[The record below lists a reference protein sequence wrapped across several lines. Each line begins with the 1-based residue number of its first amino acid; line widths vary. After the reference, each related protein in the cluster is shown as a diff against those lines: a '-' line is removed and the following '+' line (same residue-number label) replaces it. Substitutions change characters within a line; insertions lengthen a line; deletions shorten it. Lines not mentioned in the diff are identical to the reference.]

1 MRENNSATGAT
12 LTDTQV
18 AARRNLTTLK
28 IREARGER
36 VAQSAVSE
44 AIRRLAEADYEAQH
58 TKTWAPTR

>member
-1 MRENNSATGAT
+1 MPANDCGTGAT

-18 AARRNLTTLK
+18 A
-28 IREARGER
+28 EARGER

-58 TKTWAPTR
+58 TKTWAPT